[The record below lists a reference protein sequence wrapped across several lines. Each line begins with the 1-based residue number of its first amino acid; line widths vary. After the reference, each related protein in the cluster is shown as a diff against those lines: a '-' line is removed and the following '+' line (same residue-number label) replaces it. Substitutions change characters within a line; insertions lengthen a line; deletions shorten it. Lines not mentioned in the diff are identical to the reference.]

1 MENLPE
7 AAANRLSPAQ
17 FRCKQAECMLD
28 LYVESKGEAYDSYFD
43 MNCFLDAF
51 LFMLVSVED
60 IAPPNVSANFR
71 KEPAFVF
78 LKQLRNLTTHHAI
91 AAGSIQGSKFLRPLS
106 RDSLREWRRWAALL
120 QSWSARKGVRR
131 NGSGTSSFQ
140 ANTRASQGLRRH
152 GISRWITGLCRGYL
166 PTSTQSRLGGAALS
180 EHPPI
185 CCYPAVTKKPAQGR
199 LLVTH

>member
-1 MENLPE
+1 
-7 AAANRLSPAQ
+7 
-17 FRCKQAECMLD
+17 MLD

-106 RDSLREWRRWAALL
+106 REVWGNGGGGQLFFNLGQLVKVFDAMAAERPRSKPILEQAKAFAATEFPAGSQVYVEVIFRRALNLVWAAL
-120 QSWSARKGVRR
+120 
-131 NGSGTSSFQ
+131 
-140 ANTRASQGLRRH
+140 
-152 GISRWITGLCRGYL
+152 
-166 PTSTQSRLGGAALS
+166 P
-180 EHPPI
+180 
-185 CCYPAVTKKPAQGR
+185 
-199 LLVTH
+199 